1 MKLAGIIGN
10 LASFCSQHTMN
21 GLALMSHF
29 FYSPG
34 TKDPSGTGS
43 TKHKYTEVFAFA
55 CGSPIKFCALHVWF
69 IYFFFSPPSRSSVVS
84 VTLTFTA
91 RCHSFSFSLLC
102 HEADVTDQCA
112 RQLCLMCKA
121 PRYKGKCGVR
131 PVLGSACFTPAAAS
145 CHAPSCFT
153 SPNAQGVLP
162 SWDLTLRDYAH
173 RAIKKMSGQQLIYN
187 MFRLGT
193 PCGTVK
199 AGSKGENKNKCCA
212 KAIVNFTFCF

>member
-1 MKLAGIIGN
+1 MDWHWCLTSSIPRGLKIPQAQAAPNTNIQKFLLLLA
-10 LASFCSQHTMN
+10 
-21 GLALMSHF
+21 
-29 FYSPG
+29 
-34 TKDPSGTGS
+34 PSNFVL
-43 TKHKYTEVFAFA
+43 YTYD
-55 CGSPIKFCALHVWF
+55 LL
-69 IYFFFSPPSRSSVVS
+69 IYFFFSPPSQSSVVS

-91 RCHSFSFSLLC
+91 RCHSFSLSLLC

-121 PRYKGKCGVR
+121 PRYKGKRGVQ

-162 SWDLTLRDYAH
+162 SWDLTLRGYAH

-199 AGSKGENKNKCCA
+199 AGSKGESKKKYCA
-212 KAIVNFTFCF
+212 KAIVDFTFCL